1 MCVRPEIVLFSLG
14 IMDTGT
20 KLRLQILHEKCI
32 GGHIAV
38 MKSSFIQI
46 EIFPTNAVYNA
57 SSKNQI
63 FSQRPDAEC
72 ERTHVFCIIVSSVF
86 CLSVSLPTRTV
97 TRIDV
102 VLDFLHIRFCSG
114 PMPSADGRICFVF
127 VHYVP
132 FMKSSQNT
140 GKAQHSVKIAGGPMG
155 NHTPR
160 YSPYAPHQYT

>member
-1 MCVRPEIVLFSLG
+1 MGVRPEIVLFSLG

-63 FSQRPDAEC
+63 YSQRPDAE
-72 ERTHVFCIIVSSVF
+72 
-86 CLSVSLPTRTV
+86 
-97 TRIDV
+97 
-102 VLDFLHIRFCSG
+102 
-114 PMPSADGRICFVF
+114 
-127 VHYVP
+127 
-132 FMKSSQNT
+132 
-140 GKAQHSVKIAGGPMG
+140 
-155 NHTPR
+155 
-160 YSPYAPHQYT
+160 